1 MKVRLVTVL
10 FVLILCVVGIGFYR
24 GWFALS
30 SNGPGTGDGKVNISL
45 TVDPD
50 KAKQDAEKV
59 KDKATELGDRAKGAV
74 KSDGK

>member
-1 MKVRLVTVL
+1 MRMRFVTIL
-10 FVLILCVVGIGFYR
+10 FVLIVCLVGIGFYR

-30 SNGPGTGDGKVNISL
+30 RSGPDTGSGKVNINL

-50 KAKQDAEKV
+50 KAKQDAEQV
-59 KDKATELGDRAKGAV
+59 KDKVTGLGDRAKDTV

>member
-1 MKVRLVTVL
+1 MKMRFVAVL
-10 FVLILCVVGIGFYR
+10 LVLIMGMVAIGFYR

-30 SNGPGTGDGKVNISL
+30 SNGPDTGSGKVNINL

-59 KDKATELGDRAKGAV
+59 KDKATELGDRTRDTV
-74 KSDGK
+74 K